1 MLNIV
6 KKAATAQI
14 PNSTPLM
21 KDEDII
27 QPAMLAIISHLILVR
42 VSCLVITAIKVK
54 NKLPIE
60 PVKKSHCKSAKYPI
74 SPNMGKSKTII
85 CIMLILNFKFF

>member
-6 KKAATAQI
+6 EKAVTEQI

-27 QPAMLAIISHLILVR
+27 QPAILAIISHLIPDIILVR
-42 VSCLVITAIKVK
+42 IGS
-54 NKLPIE
+54 
-60 PVKKSHCKSAKYPI
+60 SAEY
-74 SPNMGKSKTII
+74 
-85 CIMLILNFKFF
+85 L

>member
-6 KKAATAQI
+6 EKAVTEQI

-27 QPAMLAIISHLILVR
+27 QPAILAIISHLILVG
-42 VSCLVITAIKVK
+42 VSCLVNRATKVK

-60 PVKKSHCKSAKYPI
+60 PVKKSHYKSAK
-74 SPNMGKSKTII
+74 
-85 CIMLILNFKFF
+85 

>member
-6 KKAATAQI
+6 EKAVTEQI

-27 QPAMLAIISHLILVR
+27 QPAILAIISHLILVG
-42 VSCLVITAIKVK
+42 VSCLVNRANKVK
-54 NKLPIE
+54 NKRPIE
-60 PVKKSHCKSAKYPI
+60 PVKKSHCKSAK
-74 SPNMGKSKTII
+74 
-85 CIMLILNFKFF
+85 

>member
-1 MLNIV
+1 MLIIV
-6 KKAATAQI
+6 EKAVTAQI

-27 QPAMLAIISHLILVR
+27 QPAMPAIISHLILVG
-42 VSCLVITAIKVK
+42 VSCLVNRAIKVN

-60 PVKKSHCKSAKYPI
+60 PVRKSHCKSVK
-74 SPNMGKSKTII
+74 
-85 CIMLILNFKFF
+85 

>member
-6 KKAATAQI
+6 EKAVTEQI

-27 QPAMLAIISHLILVR
+27 QPAILAIISHLIPDIILVR
-42 VSCLVITAIKVK
+42 
-54 NKLPIE
+54 
-60 PVKKSHCKSAKYPI
+60 
-74 SPNMGKSKTII
+74 II
-85 CIMLILNFKFF
+85 

>member
-6 KKAATAQI
+6 EKAVTEQI

-27 QPAMLAIISHLILVR
+27 QPAILAIISHLI
-42 VSCLVITAIKVK
+42 SCLVNRATKVK

-60 PVKKSHCKSAKYPI
+60 PVKKSHCKSAK
-74 SPNMGKSKTII
+74 
-85 CIMLILNFKFF
+85 